1 MLDLS
6 STISPPAPTLGMVLK
21 GYPRIS
27 ETFIANE
34 IYRLEQL
41 GIPVHIFSM
50 RHPRENF
57 SHAVIEKI
65 QARVDYL
72 PTGLFE
78 DFSRLFF
85 PSALLAV
92 RRPGLFLAALAKAG
106 ERFHR
111 TRNLGTLKHLLQ
123 AGYLAGYLLPRCP
136 EVVHLH
142 AHFAHSPSSVALF
155 TSLLSGLQFSFTAHA
170 KDVYTS
176 NPAQLK
182 EKIDLAS
189 LVVTCTRYNKK
200 YLQELAGE
208 TSTKIHCVY
217 HGIDLKLF
225 RFPKQRRLPNP
236 PYRILSVARLT
247 EKKGLATVLEAL
259 ARLNNSG
266 VDFEYTLI
274 GDGDDKDLVMAQLFS
289 LGLQDHCRY
298 LGTRTHREVVREFER
313 ADLFVLG
320 CRVAASGDRD
330 GIPNVL
336 VESLA
341 MGLPAVG
348 TMVSALPEILRDGRT
363 GLLVAPEDPAAMA
376 AAMLRLL
383 TDTDLR
389 SLVIQQG
396 QQLVQDDFDNRQ
408 LIRRLAEI
416 YCSGIPALQCSCAPL
431 TPDPCN
437 MYG

>member
-1 MLDLS
+1 MFEMQ
-6 STISPPAPTLGMVLK
+6 STPTLGMILK

-41 GIPVHIFSM
+41 GVPVHIFSM

-57 SHAVIEKI
+57 SHAIIDQI
-65 QARVDYL
+65 QAKVDYL
-72 PTGLFE
+72 PTELYLEFP
-78 DFSRLFF
+78 RLFF
-85 PSALLAV
+85 PTALLAV
-92 RRPGLFLAALAKAG
+92 RKPSLFLAALAKAR
-106 ERFHR
+106 ERFGR

-123 AGYLAGYLLPRCP
+123 AGYLAGHLLPRSP

-155 TSLLSGLQFSFTAHA
+155 TSLLSGLEFSFTAHA
-170 KDVYTS
+170 KDIYTS

-182 EKIDLAS
+182 EKIDLAK

-200 YLQELAGE
+200 YLQDLAGE
-208 TSTKIHCVY
+208 TSTPIDCVY

-225 RFPKQRRLPNP
+225 QFPDQHKQPKP
-236 PYRILSVARLT
+236 PYRILTVARLA
-247 EKKGLATVLEAL
+247 EKKGVPTILEAL
-259 ARLNNSG
+259 AHLKGQG

-274 GDGDDKDLVMAQLFS
+274 GDGEDKEEIIAQIFR
-289 LGLQDHCRY
+289 LGLQDRCRC
-298 LGTRTHREVVREFER
+298 LGVRTHREVVREFER

-348 TMVSALPEILRDGRT
+348 TKVSALPEIIRDGQT
-363 GLLVAPEDPAAMA
+363 GLLVPPEDPEDMA
-376 AAMLRLL
+376 AAMHKLL
-383 TDTDLR
+383 CEDDVR
-389 SLVIQQG
+389 ERIMEQG
-396 QQLVQDDFDNRQ
+396 QQLVQASFDNRQ
-408 LIRRLAEI
+408 LIQRLAGQYTI
-416 YCSGIPALQCSCAPL
+416 LLIALRCAP
-431 TPDPCN
+431 
-437 MYG
+437 

>member
-1 MLDLS
+1 MSDIS
-6 STISPPAPTLGMVLK
+6 SAVTPPSPTLGMILK

-41 GIPVHIFSM
+41 GIPVQIFSM

-57 SHAVIEKI
+57 SHAVIDQI
-65 QARVDYL
+65 QAKVVYL
-72 PTGLFE
+72 PTELLLEFP
-78 DFSRLFF
+78 RLFF
-85 PSALLAV
+85 SSALLAV
-92 RRPGLFLAALAKAG
+92 RRPSLFLTALAKAR

-111 TRNLGTLKHLLQ
+111 TRSLGTLKHLLQ
-123 AGYLAGYLLPRCP
+123 AGYLAGHLLPRYP

-182 EKIDLAS
+182 EKIDLAT
-189 LVVTCTRYNKK
+189 LVVTCTRHNKK
-200 YLQELAGE
+200 YLQDLAGE
-208 TSTKIHCVY
+208 TKTQIHCVY
-217 HGIDLKLF
+217 HGIDLKQF
-225 RFPKQRRLPNP
+225 QFPERCRHPQS
-236 PYRILSVARLT
+236 PYQILTVARLT
-247 EKKGLATVLEAL
+247 EKKGIATILDAL
-259 ARLNNSG
+259 AQLRGKG

-274 GDGDDKDLVMAQLFS
+274 GDGDDREGVVAQIFR
-289 LGLQDHCRY
+289 LGLQDRCRC
-298 LGTRTHREVVREFER
+298 LGTRSHEEVVREFER

-348 TMVSALPEILRDGRT
+348 TTVSALPEIIRDGQT
-363 GLLVAPEDPAAMA
+363 GLLVPPEDPGAMT

-383 TDTDLR
+383 SDDGLR
-389 SLVIQQG
+389 ESVKVQG
-396 QQLVQDDFDNRQ
+396 QHLVQNSFDNRQ
-408 LIRRLAEI
+408 LIRRLADI
-416 YCSGIPALQCSCAPL
+416 YCTGIPALNCTCLSS
-431 TPDPCN
+431 
-437 MYG
+437 

>member
-1 MLDLS
+1 MSDTS
-6 STISPPAPTLGMVLK
+6 SAAAPSLPTLGMILK

-50 RHPRENF
+50 RHPRESF
-57 SHAVIEKI
+57 SHAVIDCI
-65 QARVDYL
+65 RARVDYL
-72 PTGLFE
+72 PTELFE
-78 DFSRLFF
+78 DFPRLFF
-85 PSALLAV
+85 PTAMLAV
-92 RRPGLFLAALAKAG
+92 RRPGKFLAALARAS
-106 ERFHR
+106 ERFNR

-123 AGYLAGYLLPRCP
+123 AGYLAGRLLPRCP

-155 TSLLSGLQFSFTAHA
+155 TSMLSGLQFSFTAHA

-200 YLQELAGE
+200 YLQELAGA

-225 RFPKQRRLPNP
+225 RFPEQRRAPSP

-247 EKKGLATVLEAL
+247 EKKGLTTILDAL
-259 ARLNNSG
+259 ARLKNSG

-274 GDGDDKDLVMAQLFS
+274 GDGDDKDQVMAQLFC
-289 LGLQDHCRY
+289 LGLQDHCRF

-320 CRVAASGDRD
+320 CRVAVSGDRD

-348 TMVSALPEILRDGRT
+348 TTVSALPEILHDGRT
-363 GLLVAPEDPAAMA
+363 GLLVAPEDPGAMA
-376 AAMLRLL
+376 AAILRLL
-383 TDTDLR
+383 SDGELR
-389 SLVIQQG
+389 ARIMRQG
-396 QQLVQDDFDNRQ
+396 QQLVQEDFDNRR
-408 LIRRLAEI
+408 LIKRLAEI
-416 YCSGIPALQCSCAPL
+416 YCTGIPALECSG
-431 TPDPCN
+431 TPVASDP
-437 MYG
+437 

>member
-1 MLDLS
+1 MQS
-6 STISPPAPTLGMVLK
+6 IPTLGMILK

-57 SHAVIEKI
+57 SHAIIDQI
-65 QARVDYL
+65 QAKVDYL
-72 PTGLFE
+72 PTELYLEFP
-78 DFSRLFF
+78 RLFF
-85 PSALLAV
+85 PAALLAV
-92 RRPGLFLAALAKAG
+92 RKPTLFLAALAKAR
-106 ERFHR
+106 ERFGR

-123 AGYLAGYLLPRCP
+123 AGYLAGHLLPRSP

-155 TSLLSGLQFSFTAHA
+155 TSLFSGLEFSFTAHA
-170 KDVYTS
+170 KDIYTS

-182 EKIDLAS
+182 EKIDLAK
-189 LVVTCTRYNKK
+189 LVVTCTQYNKK
-200 YLQELAGE
+200 YLQDLAGE
-208 TSTKIHCVY
+208 TSTPIDCVY

-225 RFPKQRRLPNP
+225 QFPDQHKQPQV
-236 PYRILSVARLT
+236 PYRILTVARLA
-247 EKKGLATVLEAL
+247 EKKGIPTILEAL
-259 ARLNNSG
+259 ARLKGQG

-274 GDGDDKDLVMAQLFS
+274 GDGDDKEEILAQIFR
-289 LGLQDHCRY
+289 LGLQSQCRY
-298 LGTRTHREVVREFER
+298 LGVRTHEEVVQEFER

-348 TMVSALPEILRDGRT
+348 TTVSALPEIIRDGQT
-363 GLLVAPEDPAAMA
+363 GLLVPPEEPEAMA
-376 AAMLRLL
+376 RAMHSLL
-383 TDTDLR
+383 TNNELR
-389 SLVIQQG
+389 SDIMVQG
-396 QQLVQDDFDNRQ
+396 QQLVHNSFDNRQ

-416 YCSGIPALQCSCAPL
+416 YCAGIPALLCSSLVP
-431 TPDPCN
+431 
-437 MYG
+437 GS

>member
-1 MLDLS
+1 MSDLS
-6 STISPPAPTLGMVLK
+6 FDASSPVPTLGMILK

-57 SHAVIEKI
+57 SHAVVEKI

-72 PTGLFE
+72 PTELFG
-78 DFSRLFF
+78 DFPRLFF
-85 PSALLAV
+85 PAAMLAV
-92 RRPGLFLAALAKAG
+92 RRPKHFLAALARAG

-123 AGYLAGYLLPRCP
+123 AGYLAGHLLPRCP

-155 TSLLSGLQFSFTAHA
+155 AGLLSGLQFSFTAHA

-200 YLQELAGE
+200 YLQDLAGATGTE
-208 TSTKIHCVY
+208 IHCVY
-217 HGIDLKLF
+217 HGIDLQLF
-225 RFPKQRRLPNP
+225 RFPERQRTPEP

-247 EKKGLATVLEAL
+247 EKKGITTILEAL
-259 ARLNNSG
+259 AELKTSG

-274 GDGDDKDLVMAQLFS
+274 GDGDDKDLVMAQIFG
-289 LGLQDHCRY
+289 LGLQDRCRY
-298 LGTRTHREVVREFER
+298 LGTRSHREVVGEFER

-348 TMVSALPEILRDGRT
+348 TTVSALPEIVHDGRT
-363 GLLVAPEDPAAMA
+363 GLLVPPEDPAAMA
-376 AAMLRLL
+376 AAMRRLL
-383 TDTDLR
+383 TDADLR
-389 SLVIQQG
+389 SRVIRQG
-396 QQLVQDDFDNRQ
+396 RQLVRDDFDNRL
-408 LIRRLAEI
+408 LIKRLAEI
-416 YCSGIPALQCSCAPL
+416 YCNGIPALRCSGPPPASNL
-431 TPDPCN
+431 
-437 MYG
+437 

>member
-6 STISPPAPTLGMVLK
+6 STTSPPAPTLGMILK

-72 PTGLFE
+72 PTELFE

-92 RRPGLFLAALAKAG
+92 RSPRLFLAALAKAG

-123 AGYLAGYLLPRCP
+123 AGYLAGRLLPRCP

-200 YLQELAGE
+200 FLQELAGE
-208 TSTKIHCVY
+208 TNTKINCVY

-225 RFPKQRRLPNP
+225 RFPGQRRLPKP

-247 EKKGLATVLEAL
+247 EKKGLATILDAL

-289 LGLQDHCRY
+289 LGLQDRCRY
-298 LGTRTHREVVREFER
+298 LGTRTHQEVVREFER

-320 CRVAASGDRD
+320 CRVAANGDRD

-341 MGLPAVG
+341 MGLPSVG
-348 TMVSALPEILRDGRT
+348 TTVSALPEILHDGRT
-363 GLLVAPEDPAAMA
+363 GLLVAPEDSAAMA

-389 SLVIQQG
+389 SRVMRQG

-416 YCSGIPALQCSCAPL
+416 YCSGIPALQCSCTPL
-431 TPDPCN
+431 TPDP
-437 MYG
+437 